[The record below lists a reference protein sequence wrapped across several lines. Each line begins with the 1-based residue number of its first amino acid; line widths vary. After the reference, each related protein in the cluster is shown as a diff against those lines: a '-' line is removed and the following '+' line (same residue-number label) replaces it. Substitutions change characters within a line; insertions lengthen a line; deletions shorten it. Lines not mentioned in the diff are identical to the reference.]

1 MKEFFVT
8 FIMVLILLVVFFL
21 FGGFVLLDFKQNF
34 WLAVL
39 FLALAISLIIYFFVK
54 LSIRV
59 EELENKIVELESNKK
74 DA

>member
-1 MKEFFVT
+1 MKEYFVT
-8 FIMVLILLVVFFL
+8 YIMVLILLVIFFL
-21 FGGFVLLDFKQNF
+21 FGGFVLLDFKQHF

-59 EELENKIVELESNKK
+59 EELENKILELESNKK